1 MPALEHLAR
10 EGVVFD
16 QATSVAPLTLPAHC
30 SLFTG
35 LLPPSHGV
43 RDNAD
48 SPLAPEHA
56 TLAEVLA
63 GKGFQDCRVRRVRGA
78 SGGSRTVQGFEFYRS
93 AVSIDGTPAHPRQRR
108 GDHVMKD
115 AIAWLDSVRRSQFF
129 LWVHLYDPH
138 RPCDPPEPFRSRYG
152 DPPSA
157 KSRSPTRRLETSST
171 RSTRIGF
178 PRDDRDRGRRSRRI
192 ARRARRAGSRDLPLK
207 ACCACR

>member
-1 MPALEHLAR
+1 MDSWTPRCPRSERLAR
-10 EGVVFD
+10 EGVVD

-63 GKGFQDCRVRRVRGA
+63 GKGFGLPRSSGPRCFRRIA
-78 SGGSRTVQGFEFYRS
+78 DYQGFEFYRS

-138 RPCDPPEPFRSRYG
+138 RPHDPPEPFRSRYG

-178 PRDDRDRGRRSRRI
+178 PRRRS
-192 ARRARRAGSRDLPLK
+192 
-207 ACCACR
+207 